1 MKVFFKI
8 FGVVTLICFSFFYT
22 DKVMTVVSDKDPLK
36 IQIVNLQDEYKISPN
51 EAIITTDTII
61 PGNNGKEL
69 NIEASYNKMKKNNIF
84 NTNLLEY
91 KEIYPEHRLIDNKDK
106 YIINGSI
113 NKKSVSLLFLID
125 SNNNLN
131 KLFDIL
137 DKKNVK
143 VNLFIEYKY
152 LNSNIT
158 DIKNHNNH
166 NIYLYRDNYT
176 YDSLIISN
184 NIIKR
189 ISDTNPIYCLTKEK
203 NTNNLNI
210 CSYLE
215 MYTII
220 PSINGN
226 YNEIKT
232 KLDNGS
238 IILFDTSSVTISE
251 LSYIIDFITGKG
263 YNIETLDKLLQEK
276 I

>member
-1 MKVFFKI
+1 MHLSLFLKLRGFTPSGHILIHFPHLIHSFLIISFFFIILILVISLVMIKSSMFFIIKPFIKPFIKMSYSSSIILINLSSTSFNEVLI
-8 FGVVTLICFSFFYT
+8 FTLNTLFSFIASP
-22 DKVMTVVSDKDPLK
+22 DIVINLVVLTFP
-36 IQIVNLQDEYKISPN
+36 
-51 EAIITTDTII
+51 
-61 PGNNGKEL
+61 
-69 NIEASYNKMKKNNIF
+69 
-84 NTNLLEY
+84 
-91 KEIYPEHRLIDNKDK
+91 
-106 YIINGSI
+106 
-113 NKKSVSLLFLID
+113 
-125 SNNNLN
+125 LN

-143 VNLFIEYKY
+143 ANLFIEYKY

-166 NIYLYRDNYT
+166 NIYLYQDNYT